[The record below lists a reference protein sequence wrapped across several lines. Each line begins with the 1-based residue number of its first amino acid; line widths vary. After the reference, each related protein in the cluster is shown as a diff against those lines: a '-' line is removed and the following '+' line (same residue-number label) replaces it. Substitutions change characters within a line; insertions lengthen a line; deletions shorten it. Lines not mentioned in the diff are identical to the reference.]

1 MANNS
6 VTFRHRSP
14 AYELISDVTIM
25 KPGFKNIPSSEKLL
39 TRALWDT
46 GSDGC
51 MIDETAASNLGL
63 EVTGNIM
70 IAGIHGTKGVLPLH
84 KIRTAAL
91 QCHLQCPA
99 SGKLTFRASSRI
111 IHSGFFFP
119 IAVLRERFFQ
129 RLLPWIHTLHRILIS
144 NETAR
149 NSPSILMGVSYR
161 SGFIRYRA
169 PPAGYTSVTS

>member
-6 VTFRHRSP
+6 VTFRYRSP

-51 MIDETAASNLGL
+51 MIDETAASVRGLDEGYSILIGL
-63 EVTGNIM
+63 EWILS
-70 IAGIHGTKGVLPLH
+70 TKGVLPLH
-84 KIRTAAL
+84 KIRTAGL
-91 QCHLQCPA
+91 QCHLQCPV

-111 IHSGFFFP
+111 THSGFFFP

-129 RLLPWIHTLHRILIS
+129 WLFPWMHTLHRILIS
-144 NETAR
+144 NETAKI
-149 NSPSILMGVSYR
+149 SPSTLFSSDCPEQAVMD
-161 SGFIRYRA
+161 A
-169 PPAGYTSVTS
+169 